1 MERTERIKK
10 LKESIEILKSE
21 FIGLDSI
28 LDELETAICPWYVTP
43 EVIKRPQIVSLWGMT
58 GTGKTSVIRRLIELL
73 DLSSTTLFFDC
84 GEDGENHGITDKIN
98 DYLGDEEGDYESGE
112 TGGKRLIYVFDE
124 FQYARTLDNSGEE
137 VNKSGQR
144 AIWNLIDSG
153 VINLTDNGWDTSNY
167 TTFLEDFGAF
177 VKDNPNLEVSE
188 CNLINQEDVK
198 KILDDM
204 GLLYFDR
211 GVPGFM
217 RPRRG
222 SFTNMSISEED
233 YKDDDDP
240 YRPLRVVQDD
250 IIRILRRK
258 LSSRKSSEYFKEVLG
273 HLREAKTTG
282 ELYEILEEQKKY
294 VIAPK
299 YINCSDSLIFIL
311 GNLDEAYRDSR
322 DFNPDL
328 DADMFASTTS
338 QVSIGDIKEALKKRF
353 RPEQISRFGNNIIK
367 YPCLGSEHFKEII
380 NSEVHRLCSEFLD
393 NFGISVTVEDDFK
406 ELLYSEGVYP
416 VQGVRPVFTT
426 IGYLLT
432 PLFSKILIFLEPK
445 ENKSEYRVK
454 INLHGQTDLKKPEIR
469 VYIEYSDAI
478 RESVSINL
486 QLGAER
492 NPESR
497 KTRVINSVH
506 ESGHAI
512 VMAYLTGVI
521 PYQVISVSIDHGGF
535 CMTYD
540 PERDSEI
547 MSKKDVADK
556 VCIGLAGYE
565 AECMIYKER
574 PEMIMC
580 GSSSDITSTW
590 DLFSQEAYKGGYF
603 EPFCYSAIL
612 NEQSSDGVAFGYS
625 DKYLTDL
632 IKSEFDRLR
641 KTTQKILADNKN
653 LLVKMARI
661 LADRGGIKKEDIEV
675 LIRENLTGT
684 LNSKRL
690 EEAARENDY
699 GWYLEELGKN

>member
-10 LKESIEILKSE
+10 LKDSIEILKSE
-21 FIGLDSI
+21 FIGLDNI

-43 EVIKRPQIVSLWGMT
+43 EVIKRPQIISLWGMT

-73 DLSSTTLFFDC
+73 DLSSTTLYFDC
-84 GEDGENHGITDKIN
+84 GEDTENRSVTDKIN
-98 DYLGDEEGDYESGE
+98 DYLGDDEGDYDNGE
-112 TGGKRLIYVFDE
+112 AKGKRLIYVFDE
-124 FQYARTLDNSGEE
+124 FQYARTIDNSNEE
-137 VNKSGQR
+137 INKSGQR
-144 AIWNLIDSG
+144 SIWNLIDSG
-153 VINLTDNGWDTSNY
+153 VINLTDNGWDTSTF

-177 VKDNPNLEVSE
+177 ARENPNLEVSE
-188 CNLINQEDVK
+188 CNLVNPDDVK
-198 KILDDM
+198 KILEEM

-217 RPRRG
+217 RPRRN
-222 SFTNMSISEED
+222 SYTVSSVDENE
-233 YKDDDDP
+233 YKEDDDP
-240 YRPLRVVQDD
+240 YRPLRIIQDD

-258 LSSRKSSEYFKEVLG
+258 LSNRRNPGYFKEVLNS
-273 HLREAKTTG
+273 LREAKTVG
-282 ELYEILEEQKKY
+282 EIYNILDNQRKY
-294 VIAPK
+294 IVAPK

-311 GNLDEAYRDSR
+311 GNLDEAYRDSK

-353 RPEQISRFGNNIIK
+353 RPEQIARFGNNIIK
-367 YPCLGSEHFKEII
+367 YPCLGSDNFKKII
-380 NSEVHRLCSEFLD
+380 EKECNRICSEFQD
-393 NFGISVTVEDDFK
+393 NFGISVTVGDDFK
-406 ELLYSEGVYP
+406 DLLYSEGVYP

-432 PLFSKILIFLEPK
+432 PLLSKILIFLEPK
-445 ENKSEYRVK
+445 ENKSEFHVK
-454 INLHGQTDLKKPEIR
+454 ISLRGQTDFKKPDIR

-492 NPESR
+492 NPENR

-521 PYQVISVSIDHGGF
+521 PSQVISVSIDHGGF
-535 CMTYD
+535 CTTYD
-540 PERDSEI
+540 PDKDTEI

-565 AECMIYKER
+565 AESMIYKDR
-574 PEMIMC
+574 PEMVLC

-603 EPFCYSAIL
+603 DPFCYSGIL
-612 NEQSSDGVAFGYS
+612 NEQSTDGITFGYS
-625 DKYLTDL
+625 DKYLTDQ

-641 KTTQKILADNKN
+641 KLTQKILADNKT
-653 LLVKMARI
+653 LLSKMARL
-661 LADRGGIKKEDIEV
+661 LADRGGISKNDIEI
-675 LIRENLTGT
+675 LIHENLTGT

-699 GWYLEELGKN
+699 GWYLEELDK

>member
-10 LKESIEILKSE
+10 LKNSIEILKSE

-73 DLSSTTLFFDC
+73 DLSSTTLYFDC
-84 GEDGENHGITDKIN
+84 GEDTENRSVTDKIN
-98 DYLGDEEGDYESGE
+98 DYLGDDEGDYDNGE
-112 TGGKRLIYVFDE
+112 AKGKRLIYVFDE
-124 FQYARTLDNSGEE
+124 FQYARTIDNSNEE
-137 VNKSGQR
+137 INKSGQR
-144 AIWNLIDSG
+144 SIWNLIDSG
-153 VINLTDNGWDTSNY
+153 VINLTDNGWDTSTF

-177 VKDNPNLEVSE
+177 ARENPNLEVSE
-188 CNLINQEDVK
+188 CNLVNPDDVK
-198 KILDDM
+198 KILEEM

-217 RPRRG
+217 RPRRN
-222 SFTNMSISEED
+222 SYTD
-233 YKDDDDP
+233 YSVDENEYKVDDDP
-240 YRPLRVVQDD
+240 YRPLRIIQDD

-258 LSSRKSSEYFKEVLG
+258 LSNRRNPGYFKEVLNS
-273 HLREAKTTG
+273 LREAKTVG
-282 ELYEILEEQKKY
+282 EIYNILDNQRKY
-294 VIAPK
+294 IVAPK

-311 GNLDEAYRDSR
+311 GNLDEAYRDSK

-353 RPEQISRFGNNIIK
+353 RPEQIARFGNNIIK
-367 YPCLGSEHFKEII
+367 YPCLGSDNFKKII
-380 NSEVHRLCSEFLD
+380 EKECNRICSEFQD
-393 NFGISVTVEDDFK
+393 NFGISVTVGDDFK
-406 ELLYSEGVYP
+406 DLLYSEGVYP

-432 PLFSKILIFLEPK
+432 PLLSKILIFLEPK
-445 ENKSEYRVK
+445 ENKSEFHVK
-454 INLHGQTDLKKPEIR
+454 ISLRGQTDFKKPDIR

-492 NPESR
+492 NPENR

-521 PYQVISVSIDHGGF
+521 PSQVISVSIDHGGF
-535 CMTYD
+535 CTTYD
-540 PERDSEI
+540 PDKDTEI

-565 AECMIYKER
+565 AESMIYKDR
-574 PEMIMC
+574 PEMVLC

-603 EPFCYSAIL
+603 DPFCYSGIL
-612 NEQSSDGVAFGYS
+612 NEQSTDGITFGYS
-625 DKYLTDL
+625 DKYLTDQ

-641 KTTQKILADNKN
+641 KLTQKILADNKT
-653 LLVKMARI
+653 LLSKMARL
-661 LADRGGIKKEDIEV
+661 LADRGGISKNDIEI
-675 LIRENLTGT
+675 LIHENLTGT

-699 GWYLEELGKN
+699 GWYLEELDK